1 MSLTDFGTAMFL
13 PFRPESFE
21 VLSEVPA
28 DLVCWTTFSATFCP
42 FPTAFSVAA
51 LVAVAAFFEVDLAF
65 DAAFFAALAA
75 LPVVFFTV
83 FLVAEAA
90 FAAAN
95 TFVATPAE
103 SPAFFKSPRL
113 AFANLATVPSF
124 AAFSFFAVAA
134 PTPGSDVSPEPLA
147 LLAMV
152 SPVWSWYGPNL
163 NLPAPV
169 NGPRM
174 RFLHESTLGAQGMG
188 DLLPGGTESWHRL
201 VPENAHHYSQLLLKR
216 CLENRNPFLITLED
230 KYASRTVVEEKQV
243 CGLAR
248 LYHWSTETTTIPW
261 ATLPE
266 RCVIK
271 TNHWSGESLFIMD
284 NGPEPLPGIER
295 TFRPLARTK
304 SGYRVIR
311 NGRDQYGVPWP
322 KWRIER
328 NLRRCLQ
335 KTFPVQLEWAAANI
349 QPRGIMA
356 EELLL
361 HEGRLPDDWKV
372 HVFNGKVGFIQYD
385 VGRIGQHYQAIYD
398 VEGKQIPQTN
408 PRYEQGD
415 LPETLDGLLTSTERT
430 SLIEAAARLAEDVDY
445 TRVDFF
451 LVNGRWYFGEFTN
464 YHNSCYPQSIEW
476 EELGGRLWLEH
487 SL

>member
-1 MSLTDFGTAMFL
+1 MFL

-51 LVAVAAFFEVDLAF
+51 LVAVAAFFEVDLAFDAAFFEVDLAF

-174 RFLHESTLGAQGMG
+174 RFLHESTLGA
-188 DLLPGGTESWHRL
+188 
-201 VPENAHHYSQLLLKR
+201 
-216 CLENRNPFLITLED
+216 
-230 KYASRTVVEEKQV
+230 
-243 CGLAR
+243 
-248 LYHWSTETTTIPW
+248 
-261 ATLPE
+261 
-266 RCVIK
+266 
-271 TNHWSGESLFIMD
+271 
-284 NGPEPLPGIER
+284 
-295 TFRPLARTK
+295 
-304 SGYRVIR
+304 
-311 NGRDQYGVPWP
+311 
-322 KWRIER
+322 
-328 NLRRCLQ
+328 
-335 KTFPVQLEWAAANI
+335 
-349 QPRGIMA
+349 
-356 EELLL
+356 
-361 HEGRLPDDWKV
+361 
-372 HVFNGKVGFIQYD
+372 
-385 VGRIGQHYQAIYD
+385 
-398 VEGKQIPQTN
+398 
-408 PRYEQGD
+408 
-415 LPETLDGLLTSTERT
+415 
-430 SLIEAAARLAEDVDY
+430 
-445 TRVDFF
+445 
-451 LVNGRWYFGEFTN
+451 
-464 YHNSCYPQSIEW
+464 
-476 EELGGRLWLEH
+476 
-487 SL
+487 

>member
-1 MSLTDFGTAMFL
+1 MFL

-65 DAAFFAALAA
+65 DAAFLAALAA

-147 LLAMV
+147 LVAMV

-174 RFLHESTLGAQGMG
+174 RFLHESTLGA
-188 DLLPGGTESWHRL
+188 
-201 VPENAHHYSQLLLKR
+201 
-216 CLENRNPFLITLED
+216 
-230 KYASRTVVEEKQV
+230 
-243 CGLAR
+243 
-248 LYHWSTETTTIPW
+248 
-261 ATLPE
+261 
-266 RCVIK
+266 
-271 TNHWSGESLFIMD
+271 
-284 NGPEPLPGIER
+284 
-295 TFRPLARTK
+295 
-304 SGYRVIR
+304 
-311 NGRDQYGVPWP
+311 
-322 KWRIER
+322 
-328 NLRRCLQ
+328 
-335 KTFPVQLEWAAANI
+335 
-349 QPRGIMA
+349 
-356 EELLL
+356 
-361 HEGRLPDDWKV
+361 
-372 HVFNGKVGFIQYD
+372 
-385 VGRIGQHYQAIYD
+385 
-398 VEGKQIPQTN
+398 
-408 PRYEQGD
+408 
-415 LPETLDGLLTSTERT
+415 
-430 SLIEAAARLAEDVDY
+430 
-445 TRVDFF
+445 
-451 LVNGRWYFGEFTN
+451 
-464 YHNSCYPQSIEW
+464 
-476 EELGGRLWLEH
+476 
-487 SL
+487 